1 MTMMIIIVSFPS
13 AGVAAAPRYGLSDLG
28 RRNIHWT
35 LTLTYLT
42 TITQGRTVVLD
53 PLDWRRK

>member
-1 MTMMIIIVSFPS
+1 MTIIVSFPS

-28 RRNIHWT
+28 RRNVHWT

-42 TITQGRTVVLD
+42 TITQVRTVVLD